1 MYPRLDIE
9 WRYLF
14 GLCLLSS
21 LLGWTLGLLWEG
33 LSLGL
38 IVYILYSRIQANKF
52 ARWLRDNKD
61 ENLTQFP
68 GYWTALSQQ
77 VASLQREEK
86 RLQGAQRKQI
96 KRLLTVTAALK
107 DGIVLLDGDYTL
119 DWWNTAA
126 SRILGL
132 STKDRNRPLTNLMRM
147 PIFVK
152 YIQQP
157 KYDKPII
164 LELPGEETVT
174 IRVQAVKL
182 RKGGKGRI
190 GIQISDVSRLVHL
203 ESVRKDFVANM
214 SHELKTPLTVIRG
227 YVEALP
233 QMVPNDPKIHGVFS
247 ELQKQT
253 DRIQHLITDLLYLA
267 EIESGAAPQTRPI
280 DVNTLLNSVIQDA
293 RELCGKKH
301 KITFKSPRSFEI
313 MATEKDLYSAF
324 SNLVVNAIR
333 HNPKGCN
340 IVIKT
345 HRDATSR
352 IVTIKDNG
360 VGIDEQ
366 HLPRITERFYRV
378 DPSRNAAT
386 GGTGLG
392 LSIVKHILNRHHGQ
406 LDITSTLGSG
416 TRCRCIFPDSDA
428 E

>member
-14 GLCLLSS
+14 GACFLSA

-38 IVYILYSRIQANKF
+38 ILYIIYSRFQAKKF
-52 ARWLRDNKD
+52 SQWLLDNKN
-61 ENLTQFP
+61 ESLTQVP
-68 GYWTALSQQ
+68 GYWTALTQQ
-77 VASLQREEK
+77 VAGMQREEK
-86 RLQGAQRKQI
+86 RVQGAQRKQI

-107 DGIVLLDGDYTL
+107 DGIVLLEADYSL

-126 SRILGL
+126 SRMLGL
-132 STKDRNRPLTNLMRM
+132 SARDRSRPLTNLMRM
-147 PIFVK
+147 PVFVK

-157 KYDKPII
+157 KYDKPIV
-164 LELPGEETVT
+164 LHLPGEDNLT

-190 GIQISDVSRLVHL
+190 GIQISDVTRLVHL

-233 QMVPNDPKIHGVFS
+233 QLVPNDPKIHSVFS

-253 DRIQHLITDLLYLA
+253 DRIQYLITDLLYLA
-267 EIESGAAPQTRPI
+267 EMESGSAPQTRPI
-280 DVNTLLNSVIQDA
+280 DVNTLLKSVILDA
-293 RELCGKKH
+293 KEICNERH
-301 KITFKSPRSFEI
+301 HIAFNSPRSFEI
-313 MATEKDLYSAF
+313 QGTEKDLYSAF

-333 HNPKGCN
+333 HNPNGCH
-340 IVIKT
+340 IVIT
-345 HRDATSR
+345 TDRDATSR
-352 IVTIKDNG
+352 TVTIEDDG

-378 DPSRNAAT
+378 DPSRNATT

-392 LSIVKHILNRHHGQ
+392 LSIVKHILNRHHAQ

-416 TRCRCIFPDSDA
+416 THCRCTFPDIDA